1 VQLSLLLF
9 TLSRS
14 PNYFCNHPVC
24 RSGTQTPEFIIDRCE
39 GTPAALFDFLFENYL
54 DFMPDADLDCS
65 AAAAEADSSSSSSS
79 AFSVVDI
86 GNESLTAFETLSE
99 AISSADMM
107 RCAANTDYS
116 NVRLVINLSG
126 RHEE

>member
-1 VQLSLLLF
+1 M
-9 TLSRS
+9 
-14 PNYFCNHPVC
+14 
-24 RSGTQTPEFIIDRCE
+24 
-39 GTPAALFDFLFENYL
+39 FDFLFENYL